1 MYSRIGWTLAALAS
15 ASIGVAVAQTTP
27 VSPPGQSPAVKPP
40 VAVAVAPP
48 MASKPPMTAIPS
60 PAATSAPM
68 PVPPPVTTTTTSTS
82 TSTAPS
88 AVATSTT
95 PVPAGAPVAG
105 ANSFTEGQARSR
117 IEDQGFTDVINL
129 AKDDQ
134 SIWRGTAMKGGV
146 SSRVAVDYQ
155 GNVVIN

>member
-27 VSPPGQSPAVKPP
+27 ASPSGQSPAVKPP
-40 VAVAVAPP
+40 VAEAVAPP

-68 PVPPPVTTTTTSTS
+68 PVPPPVTTTT

>member
-1 MYSRIGWTLAALAS
+1 
-15 ASIGVAVAQTTP
+15 
-27 VSPPGQSPAVKPP
+27 
-40 VAVAVAPP
+40 
-48 MASKPPMTAIPS
+48 MTAIPN

-68 PVPPPVTTTTTSTS
+68 SVPPAMTST

-95 PVPAGAPVAG
+95 PTPAGAPVAG

-146 SSRVAVDYQ
+146 STRVAVDYQ

>member
-1 MYSRIGWTLAALAS
+1 
-15 ASIGVAVAQTTP
+15 
-27 VSPPGQSPAVKPP
+27 
-40 VAVAVAPP
+40 
-48 MASKPPMTAIPS
+48 MTAIPS

-68 PVPPPVTTTTTSTS
+68 PVPPPVTTTT

>member
-1 MYSRIGWTLAALAS
+1 MYPRIGWTLAALAS

-27 VSPPGQSPAVKPP
+27 ASPPGQSPAMKPP
-40 VAVAVAPP
+40 VAEAVAPP

-68 PVPPPVTTTTTSTS
+68 PVPPPVTTTTTST
-82 TSTAPS
+82 APS

-105 ANSFTEGQARSR
+105 ANSFTESQARSR
-117 IEDQGFTDVINL
+117 IEDQGFTEVINL